1 MRITWSTLALASGVG
16 LVTPCTFAAG
26 PDSTSNIAIY
36 GIVDAGLVHESGGV
50 RGSVNKL
57 TNGANSMSR
66 LGFRGSENLG
76 GGLTAVFGLEAG
88 IKIDTGELDAAGVLF
103 NRFAFVGLKSTSYGT
118 LTLGRQYTPYYTTLF
133 TMADPFGTSLAG
145 NVKNLLPIGGLASRT
160 SNMVLYVSP
169 VISGA
174 SVELAYTPGEQ
185 PDSDRAGRQLGLAMV
200 YQQGPLHVRFA
211 YSHRNNDVVAVAATA
226 TTPAVAAVDR
236 GLATNAILASN
247 YDFGFIKGFLA
258 YEVDHGEGS
267 GTLPNSN
274 AYGGVA
280 PTPST
285 EARDLV
291 IGFIAPFGPGKL
303 IASHVR
309 KDDRTRHNQ
318 DAHQWGIG
326 YQYPLSSRTLL
337 YTSYAMISNKNG
349 AGYTVGNG
357 GEVGSGDRGF
367 NVGLRHV
374 F

>member
-1 MRITWSTLALASGVG
+1 MRMKIITLALASSVG
-16 LVTPCTFAAG
+16 TITSGAFAA
-26 PDSTSNIAIY
+26 DTSSNVTIY
-36 GIVDAGLVHESGGV
+36 GIADAGLVHESGGA
-50 RGSVNKL
+50 RGSINKL

-76 GGLTAVFGLEAG
+76 GGLSAIFGLEAG

-103 NRFAFVGLKSTSYGT
+103 NRFAFVGLKSTGYGT

-169 VISGA
+169 VTNGA

-185 PDSDRAGRQLGLAMV
+185 AGSAGAGRQLGLALV

-211 YSHRNNDVVAVAATA
+211 YSNRNNDVAALAATA
-226 TTPAVAAVDR
+226 TTPAVAGVNR
-236 GLATNAILASN
+236 GLATNAILAGN
-247 YDFGFIKGFLA
+247 YDFGFLKAFLA

-267 GTLPNSN
+267 GTLPNAN

-285 EARDLV
+285 DARDIV
-291 IGFIAPFGPGKL
+291 IGFTAPFGPGKL

-309 KDDRTRHNQ
+309 KDDRTRYHQ
-318 DAHQWGIG
+318 DAHQWGVG
-326 YQYPLSSRTLL
+326 YQYPLSARTLL

-367 NVGLRHV
+367 NLGVRHV